1 MLWPVVKPPQSSL
14 YWLDEVH
21 KDFYCLMFRGNL
33 FADCFPGTF
42 NHVLTAS
49 AETQKRFLEVF
60 NAYQG
65 LSTDLQEEFERLFL
79 NQIQCLSFMGDT
91 RHVVTFPVEYLT
103 DIWNKSKLLGGYLY
117 NTTLGLPCY
126 KTAAGDRNHG
136 MDEHYASYKELNGLV
151 CCFCGTEEMM
161 EERNVEPE
169 EGAISED
176 EKQWRA
182 SYDHYLPKKHY
193 PFLAVDFNNLVPC
206 CQKCNEKAKGEL
218 DVLHCDNVRTLAFNA
233 YTDQVPV
240 SLQASYDNI
249 DGTYKMIVAI
259 EDTRDQLAEK
269 ADTWNRTF
277 QVLPRVNKRL
287 NNFNRSWLG
296 PLLNRIVDVQ
306 QAKAKL
312 NDEVSRYEQD
322 KKDEREA
329 YFKALCF
336 EAIANKSDVDI
347 TSFLEAIDQSYS
359 GRRI

>member
-14 YWLDEVH
+14 YWLDDVH
-21 KDFYCLMFRGNL
+21 KGLYRLMFQGNN
-33 FADCFPGTF
+33 FDDCFPDAFG
-42 NHVLTAS
+42 NVLTGS
-49 AETQKRFLEVF
+49 AETRKRFSDVF
-60 NAYQG
+60 DDYQD
-65 LSTDLQEEFERLFL
+65 LSAPVQQEFKRLFL

-91 RHVVTFPVEYLT
+91 RHAVIGPAEQLT
-103 DIWNKSKLLGGYLY
+103 DIWSKSKLLGGYLY
-117 NTTLGLPCY
+117 NTTLGLACY
-126 KTAAGDRNHG
+126 KTAAGDLNHG
-136 MDEHYASYKELNGLV
+136 MDEHYASYKELNGSV

-218 DVLHCDNVRTLAFNA
+218 DVLHCDNVRTLAFDA
-233 YTDQVPV
+233 YTDQIPV

-249 DGTYKMIVAI
+249 EGTYKMII
-259 EDTRDQLAEK
+259 DMEDTGDQLAEK
-269 ADTWNRTF
+269 VDTWNRTF
-277 QVLPRVNKRL
+277 QVLPRVNRRL

-296 PLLNRIVDVQ
+296 PLLNSVGDVR
-306 QAKAKL
+306 QAKAAL
-312 NDEVSRYEQD
+312 NDEVIRCSQD

-336 EAIANKSDVDI
+336 QVIASKPDSDISSYVDAIR
-347 TSFLEAIDQSYS
+347 QSYAR
-359 GRRI
+359 RRI

>member
-1 MLWPVVKPPQSSL
+1 MLWPVTKPPQSSL

-21 KDFYCLMFRGNL
+21 KDFYRLMFQGNS
-33 FADCFPGTF
+33 FVDCFPVAF
-42 NHVLTAS
+42 NNVLTGS
-49 AETQKRFLEVF
+49 TETRKRFSDVYNE
-60 NAYQG
+60 YQD
-65 LSTDLQEEFERLFL
+65 LSAQLQQEFERLFL
-79 NQIQCLSFMGDT
+79 NQIRCLSFMGNT
-91 RHVVTFPVEYLT
+91 RHVVIAPSGQLT
-103 DIWNKSKLLGGYLY
+103 EIWSKSKLLGGYLY
-117 NTTLGLPCY
+117 NTTLGLACY

-136 MDEHYASYKELNGLV
+136 MDEHYANYKELNGLV

-161 EERNVEPE
+161 EERHVEPE
-169 EGAISED
+169 EGAISDE

-218 DVLHCDNVRTLAFNA
+218 DVLHCDNVRTLAFDA

-240 SLQASYDNI
+240 SLQASYENI
-249 DGTYKMIVAI
+249 EGTYKMIVDI
-259 EDTRDQLAEK
+259 EDTGDQLAEK
-269 ADTWNRTF
+269 GDTWNRTF
-277 QVLPRVNKRL
+277 QVLPRVNRRL

-306 QAKAKL
+306 QAKVAL
-312 NDEVSRYEQD
+312 NDEVSRCEQD
-322 KKDEREA
+322 KKDERDA

-336 EAIANKSDVDI
+336 DAIANKSDGDI
-347 TSFLEAIDQSYS
+347 ASYLAAIHQSYA

>member
-1 MLWPVVKPPQSSL
+1 MLWPVVKPPKSSL

-21 KDFYCLMFRGNL
+21 KGFYRLMFQGNN
-33 FADCFPGTF
+33 FADCFPVAF
-42 NHVLTAS
+42 CNVLTGS
-49 AETQKRFLEVF
+49 TETRKRFSGVF
-60 NAYQG
+60 DEYQG
-65 LSTDLQEEFERLFL
+65 LSADLRQEFERLFL

-91 RHVVTFPVEYLT
+91 RHVVIFPVEQLT
-103 DIWNKSKLLGGYLY
+103 DIWSKSKLLGGYLY
-117 NTTLGLPCY
+117 NTTLGLNCY
-126 KTAAGDRNHG
+126 KTAAGDQNHG
-136 MDEHYASYKELNGLV
+136 MDEHYESYKELNGVV

-218 DVLHCDNVRTLAFNA
+218 DVLHCDAVRTLAFDA
-233 YTDQVPV
+233 YIDQFPV
-240 SLQASYDNI
+240 SLQASYDNVE
-249 DGTYKMIVAI
+249 GTYKMIVDI

-277 QVLPRVNKRL
+277 QVLPRVNNRL
-287 NNFNRSWLG
+287 KSFNRSWLG
-296 PLLNRIVDVQ
+296 PLLNGVGDVQ
-306 QAKAKL
+306 RAKVVL
-312 NDEVSRYEQD
+312 NDEVLRCGID
-322 KKDEREA
+322 KKYERDA

-336 EAIANKSDVDI
+336 QAIANKSDSDI
-347 TSFLEAIDQSYS
+347 SSYIKTIDQLYA